1 VRTNPFAVA
10 DLSSLMTDNSSPS
23 AKALDAAR
31 DGLKQVVTIDAALL
45 TFGIA
50 FVQNITKG
58 RGSIGFI
65 DATIVALLV
74 SIAAGLASLISTVG
88 QTHKSGDI
96 NDFWVRWPAFI
107 CLLSFVFALAFI
119 GWYVF
124 DSPIPISH

>member
-1 VRTNPFAVA
+1 VA
-10 DLSSLMTDNSSPS
+10 DLSSMMTDNSNPS

-58 RGSIGFI
+58 RGSTGLI
-65 DATIVALLV
+65 DAAIIALLV
-74 SIAAGLASLISTVG
+74 SIATGVISLISAVG
-88 QTHKSGDI
+88 QTHSSGNI

-107 CLLSFVFALAFI
+107 CILGVCICCCVHWMVRIRLADTHLTLSTQK
-119 GWYVF
+119 
-124 DSPIPISH
+124 

>member
-1 VRTNPFAVA
+1 MP
-10 DLSSLMTDNSSPS
+10 DNSSPS

-45 TFGIA
+45 TFGIT

-58 RGSIGFI
+58 RGPIGFI
-65 DATIVALLV
+65 DATIIALLV
-74 SIAAGLASLISTVG
+74 SIAAGVVSLISTVG

-96 NDFWVRWPAFI
+96 NDCWVRWPAFI
-107 CLLSFVFALAFI
+107 CILAFVFALVSI